1 MKRRNFERLILGGRT
16 FVPERLFTMRFSSH
30 FMLVLRTKIYVN
42 GVFVV
47 DVQVATPNW
56 LKSLHSNNKKQIV
69 QIKHNIKWVN
79 TQLAGRRPSGT
90 GTQDRWISSP
100 AP

>member
-1 MKRRNFERLILGGRT
+1 LILGGRT
-16 FVPERLFTMRFSSH
+16 FFPERLFTIRFSSH
-30 FMLVLRTKIYVN
+30 FIPVLRTKIYVN

-47 DVQVATPNW
+47 DVHVATPNW
-56 LKSLHSNNKKQIV
+56 LQSLHSNNKKQIIE
-69 QIKHNIKWVN
+69 IKHNIKGEN

-90 GTQDRWISSP
+90 GTQDRWISSS